1 MSFGPQPRYGPPPHP
16 DKRAVD
22 AHRAKEPEEPG
33 AGETARLAAGL
44 RLGVRTAVVWFLFV
58 LVAALLPSW
67 YGTPVAG
74 PVSLGAVLA
83 VVPLAVGVHA
93 LVVHGRQADGLEQQ
107 PDDPRW
113 SS

>member
-1 MSFGPQPRYGPPPHP
+1 MSFGPQPRYGPPPYP
-16 DKRAVD
+16 DKPAVD
-22 AHRAKEPEEPG
+22 AHPARGPELPG
-33 AGETARLAAGL
+33 AGDTARLAAGL
-44 RLGVRTAVVWFLFV
+44 RLGVRTAVVWFVFV

-93 LVVHGRQADGLEQQ
+93 LVAHGRQADGIGQR
-107 PDDPRW
+107 PDERRW